1 MAFLRS
7 LPTKK
12 HPTHKE
18 IYGWGKN
25 SGHQKGVVIFMVIFH
40 RLDFSK
46 PQVWH
51 HTCGVG
57 TGDCWIWKKKL
68 IGKSEFKGAKRGCFS
83 SLGFCGGIG
92 VCILCFFLFHEIV
105 KQEGCRNFQGGCKQ
119 HGWVVFYRFLIVFI
133 CLDHFES
140 MGGDSEQI

>member
-18 IYGWGKN
+18 IYGWGKIQ
-25 SGHQKGVVIFMVIFH
+25 GTKKVWWF
-40 RLDFSK
+40 LWWFSIDSTF
-46 PQVWH
+46 PNRRFGITPVASAQEIA
-51 HTCGVG
+51 GFE
-57 TGDCWIWKKKL
+57 KKKL